1 MVYNT
6 AAAIIASLKEG
17 ITKEEIK
24 ASLPSFKNAK
34 RRFQETIVN
43 GHIIIDDY
51 AHHPTEI
58 KVTLE
63 AIRQKY
69 KDKKL
74 VVVFRPNTYSRTEAF
89 HKEFAE
95 ALSIADKAYVTPI
108 LCDRENQSD
117 YGNVT
122 SEDILKDLP
131 NGELIDEESIDKLE
145 IDTNT
150 VVAFMGCATV
160 AHLIDEYSKRIQK

>member
-1 MVYNT
+1 M
-6 AAAIIASLKEG
+6 
-17 ITKEEIK
+17 
-24 ASLPSFKNAK
+24 
-34 RRFQETIVN
+34 
-43 GHIIIDDY
+43 
-51 AHHPTEI
+51 I

-122 SEDILKDLP
+122 SED
-131 NGELIDEESIDKLE
+131 NHFGS
-145 IDTNT
+145 
-150 VVAFMGCATV
+150 
-160 AHLIDEYSKRIQK
+160 QKINQMVS